1 MNTIDKINTI
11 LAKNKINVKL
21 NKTHLDQNMK
31 QLGIDSITVMSI
43 IVQIEDELGITLDN
57 DKLINLKTVQDLID
71 AIDSIDKTK

>member
-11 LAKNKINVKL
+11 LTKNKINVKL
-21 NKTHLDQNMK
+21 NKSHLDQNMK

-57 DKLINLKTVQDLID
+57 DKLVNLKTVQDLID
-71 AIDSIDKTK
+71 AIDSINKSK

>member
-21 NKTHLDQNMK
+21 NKSHLDQNMK

-57 DKLINLKTVQDLID
+57 DKLVNLKTVQDLID
-71 AIDSIDKTK
+71 AIDSIDKSK